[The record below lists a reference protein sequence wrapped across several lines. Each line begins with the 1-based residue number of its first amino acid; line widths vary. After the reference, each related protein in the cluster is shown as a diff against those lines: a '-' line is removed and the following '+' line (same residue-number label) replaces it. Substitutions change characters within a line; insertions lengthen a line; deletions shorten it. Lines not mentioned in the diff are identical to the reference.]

1 MTVQTQPFWDQLHS
15 LYLAGELGQLLELA
29 DAVEQTVWR
38 DLIRAHAALE
48 RALVRQKTVIKLA
61 AHSGHIDWHGLAVS
75 SNAAS
80 ILLRGRLVDAGIS
93 GIHTPLAVR
102 AAHQR
107 LMTSLDEAG
116 YRALLKTSAV

>member
-1 MTVQTQPFWDQLHS
+1 MEAQNQPFWDQLHS
-15 LYLAGELGQLLELA
+15 LYLAGEVGQLLELA
-29 DAVEQTVWR
+29 DAVEQPIWQ

-48 RALVRQKTVIKLA
+48 RAQVRQQTVIKLA
-61 AHSGHIDWHGLAVS
+61 AHAGDIDWHGLAVS
-75 SNAAS
+75 SNAAA
-80 ILLRGRLVDAGIS
+80 ILLRQRLLDAGIS

-116 YRALLKTSAV
+116 YRALLKTPAV

>member
-1 MTVQTQPFWDQLHS
+1 MKAQTQPFWDQLQS

-29 DAVEQTVWR
+29 DAVEQPIWR
-38 DLIRAHAALE
+38 DLIRAHTALE
-48 RALVRQKTVIKLA
+48 RALVRQQTVIKLA
-61 AHSGHIDWHGLAVS
+61 AHSGDIDWHGLAVS
-75 SNAAS
+75 TNAAA
-80 ILLRGRLVDAGIS
+80 ILLRGRLLDAGIS

-107 LMTSLDEAG
+107 LMASLDEAG